1 MNERPQCPGSLLAL
15 AAVITYYPDFRLEHR
30 VQKLLSQFE
39 KVLIVDNT
47 PGDLFPEQL
56 SSIVNN
62 FNVTI
67 LRMKKNIGI
76 AAALNEALY
85 YSKNHNFSWM
95 GTFDQDSE
103 VPLNYRE
110 RFQEILRIHPMQ
122 DSIAILAPIY
132 SFPDGTVKGFSGKR
146 GKREGVSRV
155 DITMTSGN
163 LVRVSIVDKVGGYD
177 SALFIDYVDFDLCLR
192 LKQQGY
198 NVLEIKDVVLKHSL
212 GHNLFHRRFLWG
224 KVCVTNHP
232 PIRVYYL
239 VRNRLVL
246 YRRYWKSAPGFVLY
260 DTCKL
265 LMVFIKIVL
274 YEYEKPSKLNAFWK
288 GLKDGVHF
296 RLGPVKPEVIF

>member
-1 MNERPQCPGSLLAL
+1 MNNRPQSPGSLLAL

-30 VQKLLSQFE
+30 VQKLLTQFE
-39 KVLIVDNT
+39 EVLIVDNT
-47 PGDLFPEQL
+47 PGDRLPEQL
-56 SSIVNN
+56 FAIVNN

-76 AAALNEALY
+76 AAALNEALD
-85 YSKNHNFSWM
+85 YSKSHDFSWM

-110 RFQEILRIHPMQ
+110 RFQEILRIHPRQ

-146 GKREGVSRV
+146 GSREGISRV
-155 DITMTSGN
+155 NLTMTSGN

-192 LKQQGY
+192 LRQQGY
-198 NVLEIKDVVLKHSL
+198 TVLEIKDVVLKHSL
-212 GHNLFHRRFLWG
+212 GNNLLHRRFLWG
-224 KVCVTNHP
+224 KVCVTNHS

-246 YRRYWKSAPGFVLY
+246 YRRYWKSAPGFVSH

-265 LMVFIKIVL
+265 LMVFIKIIL
-274 YEYEKPSKLNAFWK
+274 YENEKRSKLNAFWK
-288 GLKDGVHF
+288 GLKDGIHV
-296 RLGPVKPEVIF
+296 RLGPVRPDVTF